1 MDPTIRQKNALKAIF
16 IKKGPSIELTTEK
29 TGVRLKDHSKEECSK
44 KNGTDQ
50 ILLLLIS
57 CDDRNPKIG

>member
-44 KNGTDQ
+44 KTA
-50 ILLLLIS
+50 LIRS
-57 CDDRNPKIG
+57 YCR